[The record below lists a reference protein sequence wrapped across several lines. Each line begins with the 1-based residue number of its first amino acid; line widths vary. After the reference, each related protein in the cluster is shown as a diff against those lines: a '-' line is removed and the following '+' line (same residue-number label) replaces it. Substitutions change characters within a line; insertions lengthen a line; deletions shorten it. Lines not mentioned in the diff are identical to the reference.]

1 MQVQIL
7 GSGTPLGL
15 GGRLQACILVQT
27 ADERRVLL
35 DCGMTALVSLARAGI
50 APETLDAIVV
60 SHLHG
65 DHFGGLPLVLLEH
78 VIHSHTRRRTPLV
91 IAGPIDLPRRVQQ
104 ALEVLGWPT
113 VWERSQRDDQIRFVS
128 LAPRAPLD
136 LAGLEVTA
144 LAVPHDPATAATALR
159 VRADGRTLAYSGD
172 AGWSP
177 ALVEAAAGADL
188 FISGV
193 WSRDTPDPT
202 FLDYASLL
210 AHRHEFI
217 NCRRLILTH
226 LGPSLLGQQHALA
239 ADGVEWADDGML
251 LDL

>member
-50 APETLDAIVV
+50 APETLDAIVI

-78 VIHSHTRRRTPLV
+78 VLHSHARRRTPLT
-91 IAGPIDLPRRVQQ
+91 IAGPADLPRQVQR
-104 ALEVLGWPT
+104 ALDVHGWPS
-113 VWERSQRDDQIRFVS
+113 VWERSQRLGKTRFVS
-128 LAPRAPLD
+128 LAARVPLD

-144 LAVPHDPATAATALR
+144 LEVPHDPATAATALR
-159 VRADGRTLAYSGD
+159 VRADNVLLAYSGD

-177 ALVEAAAGADL
+177 SLVEAAAGADL
-188 FISGV
+188 FICGV

-210 AHRHEFI
+210 AHRHELT
-217 NCRRLILTH
+217 CGRLLLTH
-226 LGPSLLGQQHALA
+226 LGPSLLEQPPTSA
-239 ADGVEWADDGML
+239 ADGLEWAADGL
-251 LDL
+251 VLSL

>member
-7 GSGTPLGL
+7 GSGTPLGS

-35 DCGMTALVSLARAGI
+35 DCGMTALVGLARAGI

-78 VIHSHTRRRTPLV
+78 VIDSHARRRTPLV
-91 IAGPIDLPRRVQQ
+91 IAGPLDLPRRVQQ

-113 VWERSQRDDQIRFVS
+113 IWERSQRGGLIRFVS

-144 LAVPHDPATAATALR
+144 LAVPHDPATAGSVARNNPPSRVAPARRLR
-159 VRADGRTLAYSGD
+159 VGGCCC
-172 AGWSP
+172 P
-177 ALVEAAAGADL
+177 
-188 FISGV
+188 
-193 WSRDTPDPT
+193 
-202 FLDYASLL
+202 
-210 AHRHEFI
+210 
-217 NCRRLILTH
+217 LI
-226 LGPSLLGQQHALA
+226 
-239 ADGVEWADDGML
+239 
-251 LDL
+251 